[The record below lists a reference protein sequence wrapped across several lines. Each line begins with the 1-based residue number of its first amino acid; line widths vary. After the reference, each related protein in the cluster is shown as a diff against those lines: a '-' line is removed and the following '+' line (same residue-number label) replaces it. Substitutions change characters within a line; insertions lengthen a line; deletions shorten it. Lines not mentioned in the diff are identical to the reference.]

1 MRAWLCGEAFVSLQS
16 DRHSRPITFLLH
28 ICAGMVLR
36 LANRAVYQALLTWRA
51 WAAERA
57 DLRLRLQSA
66 LSRWRQQALALAF
79 DRLRRVLTAVTN
91 AEQRKEHDCSV

>member
-1 MRAWLCGEAFVSLQS
+1 MCPYKVTGILVQS
-16 DRHSRPITFLLH
+16 PFCCTF
-28 ICAGMVLR
+28 CAGMVLR